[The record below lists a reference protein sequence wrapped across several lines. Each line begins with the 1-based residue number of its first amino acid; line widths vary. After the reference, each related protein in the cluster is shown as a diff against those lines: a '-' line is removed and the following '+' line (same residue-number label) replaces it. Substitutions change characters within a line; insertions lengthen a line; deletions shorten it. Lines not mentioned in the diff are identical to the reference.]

1 MLAAITYGSHLYGT
15 NGPNSDFDFKAVY
28 LPSFQDLM
36 LGKSLNVKRFRFTKD
51 GKPVGD
57 HDNMPADGYEAEH
70 FTLHKL
76 VKDYLSGQAYAME
89 FVYAV
94 MQGAHDKHGGSNKSI
109 IEALCLEL
117 HHALPHKNVQ
127 PMVGFAMKQTFDYV
141 RRGERL
147 NDAKNLLKI
156 LNSKFMF
163 YSAATVNANIRLDM
177 PLSRASDDGKSV
189 VTRTLMDEI
198 AEDAGLEIGT
208 SPQNQNKSMRT
219 LKLNGREYL
228 ETTSINHLIA
238 AVEKLIDQYGERS
251 TKAGETQYDWKSFS
265 HAVRVYEQVIEHL
278 NSDWITFPRAN
289 SDELR
294 DIKEG
299 RWTIE
304 AVKDKLRTLD
314 DTVEFMVSQQSKQDQ
329 QYMQERADE
338 ILYKY
343 LVKLL
348 VTDKLAN

>member
-1 MLAAITYGSHLYGT
+1 
-15 NGPNSDFDFKAVY
+15 
-28 LPSFQDLM
+28 
-36 LGKSLNVKRFRFTKD
+36 
-51 GKPVGD
+51 
-57 HDNMPADGYEAEH
+57 
-70 FTLHKL
+70 
-76 VKDYLSGQAYAME
+76 
-89 FVYAV
+89 
-94 MQGAHDKHGGSNKSI
+94 
-109 IEALCLEL
+109 
-117 HHALPHKNVQ
+117 
-127 PMVGFAMKQTFDYV
+127 MVGFAMKQTFDYV

-147 NDAKNLLKI
+147 NDAKKLLEI
-156 LNSKFMF
+156 LDRKFLF
-163 YSAATVNANIRLDM
+163 YSAANSNANIRLDM
-177 PLSRASDDGKSV
+177 PLAHASPDGSGV
-189 VTRTLMDEI
+189 VTSTLMDEI
-198 AEDAGLEIGT
+198 AAETGLEIGV

-265 HAVRVYEQVIEHL
+265 HAVRVYDQVIEHL

-289 SDELR
+289 AAELR

-304 AVKDKLRTLD
+304 AVKDKLRELD
-314 DTVEFMVSQQSKQDQ
+314 DTVEFMVSQQPKQDQ
-329 QYMQERADE
+329 KYMQERADE